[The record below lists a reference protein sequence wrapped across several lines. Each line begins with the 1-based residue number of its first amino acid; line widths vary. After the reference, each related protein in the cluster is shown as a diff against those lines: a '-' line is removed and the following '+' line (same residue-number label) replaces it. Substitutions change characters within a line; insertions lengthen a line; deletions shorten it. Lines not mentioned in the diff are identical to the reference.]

1 MRRYRPKRARM
12 KTPNTAVT
20 IPSRRPD
27 GSAGRTAVREPT
39 GGRAREETHDRQGA
53 PLCRPCAFRHRRDK
67 RICPCKTAAAA
78 DPCRTI
84 HTGAAKNRRPTHH
97 KTNRPASR
105 VRRSAEPRGRVL
117 AGERER
123 FRDGPQSSDTAAS
136 LPDSVADTHFCDS
149 IRIQHGNDRQP
160 PWPATRTSHTARR
173 STDELKMETLAVSLG
188 NWSRALSI
196 CEIILGVGHEG
207 IHFQASGTY
216 SRCAVLLRSD
226 AVSWL
231 LANHEWLADG
241 AILQQ
246 LQDSIPGTERVSPS
260 ARRTGKATRH

>member
-1 MRRYRPKRARM
+1 M
-12 KTPNTAVT
+12 
-20 IPSRRPD
+20 
-27 GSAGRTAVREPT
+27 REPT

-84 HTGAAKNRRPTHH
+84 HTGAAKNRRPTHY

-173 STDELKMETLAVSLG
+173 STDELKMETLAVSLIFG
-188 NWSRALSI
+188 FR
-196 CEIILGVGHEG
+196 
-207 IHFQASGTY
+207 
-216 SRCAVLLRSD
+216 
-226 AVSWL
+226 
-231 LANHEWLADG
+231 
-241 AILQQ
+241 
-246 LQDSIPGTERVSPS
+246 
-260 ARRTGKATRH
+260 